1 MAAPL
6 VWAGLLGSIVLFE
19 GLAALL
25 EATVGDPEADVADT
39 LTRLSQQNQRQALG
53 GLARE
58 QLGTEE
64 VERQFSQFNRIPGR
78 ILTTSALQN
87 APQPFNQDQDTG
99 VLDMVSQ
106 RLGVSPQMLGQ
117 ASHPSRL
124 GDMSQ
129 VYRDMGQSLEG

>member
-6 VWAGLLGSIVLFE
+6 VWAGILGSIILFE
-19 GLAALL
+19 GAAALL
-25 EATVGDPEADVADT
+25 EEIVGDPEADVASA
-39 LTRLSQQNQRQALG
+39 LQRLSEHNQRQALG
-53 GLARE
+53 SLADE
-58 QLGTEE
+58 QLGIEE

-78 ILTTSALQN
+78 ILTTAALQN
-87 APQPFNQDQDTG
+87 APQPFQTQDTG

-129 VYRDMGQSLEG
+129 VYRDMGTSLEG

>member
-6 VWAGLLGSIVLFE
+6 AWAAILGSIVLFE
-19 GLAALL
+19 GAAALL
-25 EATVGDPEADVADT
+25 EEVVGDPEADVAST
-39 LTRLSQQNQRQALG
+39 LQRLAERNQRQALG

-64 VERQFSQFNRIPGR
+64 VERQFSAFNRIPGR

-87 APQPFNQDQDTG
+87 APQPFQDQDTG

-106 RLGVSPQMLGQ
+106 RLGVSPQMMGQ
-117 ASHPSRL
+117 ASHPSRM

-129 VYRDMGQSLEG
+129 VYRNMGTTLEG